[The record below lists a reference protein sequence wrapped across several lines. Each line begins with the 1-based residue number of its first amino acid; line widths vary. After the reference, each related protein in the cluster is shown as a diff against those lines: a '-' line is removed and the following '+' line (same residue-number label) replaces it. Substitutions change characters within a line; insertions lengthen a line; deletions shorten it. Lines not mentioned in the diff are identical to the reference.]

1 MADYYPLISRAVS
14 GLSDQS
20 PEMRGAVF
28 DRARSALLEQL
39 RSLDPPLSEEDIE
52 TEREGLDRAIAAIEA
67 EYSGAAYD
75 EAEPELREEPESE
88 PETDE
93 VAQDWQ
99 GASERPVEVD
109 PEEWRADQ
117 FGDASR
123 STDFPEPEY
132 QPVTAPVPS
141 ATSTDSSGSDAGNG
155 AGQEPE
161 RIGGDDVAA
170 PAFTLPGARQSSDTP
185 ARRQPNG
192 DRAPERARPR
202 VDSVTARTSSGGG
215 IRAAIVALSLVLLIG
230 AIASVAYWLSSA
242 DPDAPAPVPVV
253 EAPPVNE
260 DGKISERIG
269 GDPAPAPTDAAPPA
283 TAAAPARQAEVP
295 ATAATPASP
304 VTNDEF
310 GVAQRAILYE
320 EDASNPQAEPRA
332 AAGRAVWH
340 LDPPAAGAVD
350 PTIRATVEFA
360 DAAMSMTMTIRR
372 NLDPTLPASHTI
384 ELAFSPGG
392 QQGRSV
398 RDVGLL
404 QLKDEETVRGA
415 PVAGL
420 PVPVQDNYFLI
431 GLSNIPGDIQRNTNL
446 LTSRNWIDLPIRFA
460 AGQRAIVSFEKGMSG
475 DQVVARAFQ
484 AWNGEATA
492 R

>member
-52 TEREGLDRAIAAIEA
+52 NEREGLDRAIAAIEA
-67 EYSGAAYD
+67 EYSGPAIEEAEQD
-75 EAEPELREEPESE
+75 ELEAEPEEL
-88 PETDE
+88 
-93 VAQDWQ
+93 AQDWQ
-99 GASERPVEVD
+99 ATPAWPGEAN
-109 PEEWRADQ
+109 PEPWRADQ
-117 FGDASR
+117 PGHAIR
-123 STDFPEPEY
+123 PPVFPEPAY
-132 QPVTAPVPS
+132 PPAIPIHS
-141 ATSTDSSGSDAGNG
+141 ADATGPTGSEAERDLERDAADGG
-155 AGQEPE
+155 AARQG
-161 RIGGDDVAA
+161 
-170 PAFTLPGARQSSDTP
+170 FTLPGARQASGAP
-185 ARRQPNG
+185 ARRQPSG
-192 DRAPERARPR
+192 ERAPERARPR
-202 VDSVTARTSSGGG
+202 VGSVRARTSSGGG

-230 AIASVAYWLSSA
+230 GIASVAWWLSSA
-242 DPDAPAPVPVV
+242 ESDAPAPVAVV
-253 EAPPVNE
+253 EAPSVNE
-260 DGKISERIG
+260 SGKIAERIG
-269 GDPAPAPTDAAPPA
+269 GDSAPAPTDAASPA
-283 TAAAPARQAEVP
+283 TVAAPVRPAEVP

-304 VTNDEF
+304 VAHDAF

-320 EDASNPQAEPRA
+320 EDSTNPQAEPRA

-350 PTIRATVEFA
+350 PTIRATVAFA

-384 ELAFSPGG
+384 ELAFTPGG
-392 QQGRSV
+392 QQGRNV

-431 GLSNIPGDIQRNTNL
+431 GLSNIPSDIQRNTNL
-446 LTSRNWIDLPIRFA
+446 LTSRNWIDIPIRFA

-475 DQVVARAFQ
+475 EQVIARAFQ
-484 AWNGEATA
+484 AWNGEAAA